1 MKSKKN
7 IEFIFVALIVSFVVS
22 MLVEVFYFN
31 RNVITTNKKYT
42 PKIIEMD
49 GIIKQDEKYVTE
61 GDSSYITIDLEDNYI
76 NKIRFNYKT
85 NNDIYWYAEYL
96 NDGKKVSI
104 GNASTYFLSKS
115 IRRINANADTIT
127 LKFTNSNVEISDIEV
142 DNKIFI
148 SWVRVFIIMSTL
160 FTIVVLYKYRKYF
173 GKRLDKAFVLVGLI
187 AGLSFILGTSKTVFN
202 AWDDEIHMKNSQ
214 VFVDTAYGEYSEGF
228 QLVSSH
234 LLATN
239 GTITNQEEKI
249 ELYKV
254 INKLDRETN
263 DMRIQLNSYGPKYGK
278 IIYLPYKIGFVISD
292 LLNLNLITAIVVS
305 KMLNLLFYLLIIAFA
320 IKISDDGVKKLI
332 FIIGLL
338 VSNMFLAT
346 QFSYDSTINAALI
359 LAISLFLRMLND
371 ERINYKYM
379 MAFILSVV
387 WASLPK
393 AIYCFFGLLVLFIP
407 NSKFKS
413 KKQAISV
420 KISVLAVV
428 IVLMSSF
435 VLPVLAGGVA
445 GDSRGGNT
453 SVSLQLK
460 QILNNPFNY
469 MIVFIKYYLKN
480 GISVIIG
487 KGTLAGLGYIG
498 DGMEI
503 INFIIYLVS
512 LIYILCITFTGY
524 ISKKRISKGIKS
536 VLGVLL
542 IGMYILIPTAL
553 YLSFTEV
560 GSSTIEG
567 VQPRYFICLLLPLL
581 LILTP
586 RKKRK
591 KIENGYL
598 PIISFSIIMFT
609 VICLQKFT
617 IGI

>member
-1 MKSKKN
+1 MKSKKK
-7 IEFIFVALIVSFVVS
+7 IQFLVITLIVSFVVS
-22 MLVEVFYFN
+22 MLVEVLYFN
-31 RNVITTNKKYT
+31 RNVITINKRYT

-49 GIIKQDEKYVTE
+49 GVINQGKKYVTE
-61 GDSSYITIDLEDNYI
+61 GDSSYITIDLDDNYI

-96 NDGKKVSI
+96 NNDKKVSI

-127 LKFTNSNVEISDIEV
+127 LKFTNSNVEISKIEV

-148 SWVRVFIIMSTL
+148 SWVRIFIMMSTL

-173 GKRLDKAFVLVGLI
+173 GKNLDKAFVLVGLI

-214 VFVDTAYGEYSEGF
+214 VFVDTAYGDYSEGF
-228 QLVSSH
+228 QLISSH
-234 LLATN
+234 LLVTN

-292 LLNLNLITAIVVS
+292 LLNLNLITGIVIS
-305 KMLNLLFYLLIIAFA
+305 KLLNLIFYLLIIAFA
-320 IKISDDGVKKLI
+320 IKISDDGIKKLI
-332 FIIGLL
+332 FVIGLL

-359 LAISLFLRMLND
+359 LATALFLRMLKD
-371 ERINYKYM
+371 EKINYKYM
-379 MAFILSVV
+379 MAFVLSIV

-393 AIYCFFGLLVLFIP
+393 AIYCFFGLLVLFLP

-420 KISVLAVV
+420 KTSVTAVV

-469 MIVFIKYYLKN
+469 MIVFVKYYIKN
-480 GISVIIG
+480 GISVIMG

-503 INFIIYLVS
+503 INFIIYLMS
-512 LIYILCITFTGY
+512 LIYLLFVTFTNY
-524 ISKKRISKGIKS
+524 ISKKRISKGIKA

-542 IGMYILIPTAL
+542 VGMYVLIPTAL

-567 VQPRYFICLLLPLL
+567 VQPRYYICLLLPLL
-581 LILTP
+581 LILVP
-586 RKKRK
+586 NKKRK
-591 KIENGYL
+591 KIDNGYL

-609 VICLQKFT
+609 IICLQKFT